1 MNTFM
6 GCCSKAFRSGLL
18 RGVAAALVI
27 LMSAAAPTQAAT
39 AAGTDGG
46 PATASMEPALAG
58 LLALAAL
65 AAMWWRLLARSDEQG
80 DYLATKR
87 RCGRTGAAE
96 DG

>member
-6 GCCSKAFRSGLL
+6 GCCSKTLRSGWL
-18 RGVAAALVI
+18 RGAAAVLGVLV
-27 LMSAAAPTQAAT
+27 ATAAPTQAAT

-80 DYLATKR
+80 DSLATKR